1 MNALESQL
9 VTIARV
15 MTALKSRFALVGGL
29 AVGVRCEPRF
39 TKDID
44 LAVSVASDRDAEAT
58 VWALKERGYE
68 ISMVLEHETTGR
80 LSTLR
85 LQAPGAEQEGVV
97 VDVLF
102 ASSGIEPELVSA
114 AELLEV
120 THAVTMPVARIGDLI
135 ALKTLARDDRRRP
148 QDAGDLR
155 ALLRAANPEDLALA
169 RAAVKLITARG
180 YHRGRDLDALL
191 AQAIADAAEA

>member
-9 VTIARV
+9 VAIARV
-15 MTALKSRFALVGGL
+15 MTALNNQFALVGGL

-44 LAVSVASDRDAEAT
+44 LAVSVATDRDAET
-58 VWALKERGYE
+58 TIWGLRDHGYG

-80 LSTLR
+80 LSTVR
-85 LQAPGAEQEGVV
+85 LHAPGTEREDAV

-102 ASSGIEPELVSA
+102 SSSGIEPELVSA

-120 THAVTMPVARIGDLI
+120 AHAVTMPVARIGHLI

-155 ALLRAANPEDLALA
+155 ALIRAAPPGDVALA
-169 RAAVKLITARG
+169 REAIELITARG
-180 YHRGRDLDALL
+180 YHRGRDLGALL